1 MNYTILSLKI
11 HKLLGATLA
20 IFKTLNTAQ
29 LLDLEFYAKQ
39 LVTNLFIEIKYQ
51 VLKGNKV
58 HVPGFGTFKLKEISA
73 KTGITPKGV
82 KWQKPLRKVV
92 TFIPEE

>member
-1 MNYTILSLKI
+1 MDYILLTKKV

-20 IFKTLNTAQ
+20 ISKKLDTNQ
-29 LLDLEFYAKQ
+29 LLDLAFYAKQ

-58 HVPGFGTFKLKEISA
+58 TIPEFGTFICKEIEA
-73 KTGITPKGV
+73 KEGVTPKGV
-82 KWQKPLRKVV
+82 KWNKPKRKVV
-92 TFIPEE
+92 TFIPDE